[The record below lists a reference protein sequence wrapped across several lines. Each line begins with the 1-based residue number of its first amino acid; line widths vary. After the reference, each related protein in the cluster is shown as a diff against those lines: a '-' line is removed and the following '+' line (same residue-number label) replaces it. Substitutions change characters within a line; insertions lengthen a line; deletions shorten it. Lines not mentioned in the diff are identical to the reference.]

1 MEKYNIKIKTKKGTY
16 EYEQDDL
23 DDIEYILDKHPD
35 NERTVEIKKDKVKSL
50 GSIKKKEIIQNG

>member
-50 GSIKKKEIIQNG
+50 GSINKKKNG